1 MNMVQKHIKAI
12 SGSPILAPYVNGYFY
27 NVAKVADMKLKRA
40 MSANPIPSFPT
51 QDMIDAQEEYSIKLG
66 KDLHIEK
73 IDTLN
78 FIEWADEYNS
88 TRSGT
93 DGVEGLAVAV
103 QNYFIG

>member
-1 MNMVQKHIKAI
+1 MNQIQSHIKAI
-12 SGSPILAPYVNGYFY
+12 MSSPIWAPYVKGYFY

-51 QDMIDAQEEYSIKLG
+51 QDMIDGQTYYAIHLG
-66 KDLHIEK
+66 KELHIEEL
-73 IDTLN
+73 DTEA

-103 QNYFIG
+103 QNYFLG